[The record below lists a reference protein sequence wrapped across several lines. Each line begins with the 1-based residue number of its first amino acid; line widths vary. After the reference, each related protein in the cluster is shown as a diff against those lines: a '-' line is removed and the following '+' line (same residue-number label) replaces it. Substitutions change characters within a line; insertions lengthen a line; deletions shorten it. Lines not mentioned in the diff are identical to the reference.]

1 MLPDKGCGF
10 FPLLQEKPCPPRC
23 MSESDGMNLKEV
35 LIVKRAAAF
44 LLALALCLFL
54 SSALAQRVDCPEGG
68 FSVTLPDHFVWEPA
82 SGDADLCFY
91 WHGKKLT
98 VLGYASYLGE
108 FAGSDL
114 FEVLTGNET
123 DYGWKT
129 INGMNMYY
137 TRTEEFG
144 SVTITY
150 QWMDRGNNVTLSFS
164 YSADDASVLSTV
176 NSIMSSIS
184 FDAGH

>member
-1 MLPDKGCGF
+1 
-10 FPLLQEKPCPPRC
+10 

-44 LLALALCLFL
+44 LLALALCLSL

>member
-1 MLPDKGCGF
+1 MKRLIGLLLIVLLV
-10 FPLLQEKPCPPRC
+10 FPL
-23 MSESDGMNLKEV
+23 S
-35 LIVKRAAAF
+35 AAM
-44 LLALALCLFL
+44 
-54 SSALAQRVDCPEGG
+54 AQRVDCATGG
-68 FSVTLPDHFVWEPA
+68 FSVRLPDHFVEESV
-82 SGDADLCFY
+82 SGDPDLCFY

-184 FDAGH
+184 LDAGH